1 VDALIFGVVDDL
13 IVEIVDALIVG
24 AVDAL
29 IVDVVD
35 DLIVGAVDD
44 LIVDVV
50 DALTVEALVVFIELK
65 DVVSSIVE
73 VSKSSVVCT
82 GMVVE
87 IQAVVVLTLS
97 KIINEF
103 NFYKGFY
110 LRNKC
115 KLQKI
120 SIFFDGVIPL
130 SMKIP

>member
-1 VDALIFGVVDDL
+1 MDASIVGAVDYLIFGAVDDL

-29 IVDVVD
+29 IVE
-35 DLIVGAVDD
+35 
-44 LIVDVV
+44 IVDT
-50 DALTVEALVVFIELK
+50 LTVEALVVFIELK

-115 KLQKI
+115 KLHKI
-120 SIFFDGVIPL
+120 SIFFLMGSSL
-130 SMKIP
+130 YL